1 MCEPL
6 HRSAQSTPEMNAWVV
21 CERMLLRGPT
31 CARRAPPPPN
41 AACFFPRL
49 EILPCSSRW
58 SCVLGCDETVL
69 LSSYCGRIAVRCACL
84 QSQRPSHRVVCR
96 EEEARLP
103 SSRGRRWGKTLR
115 ASLFSRRLMRS
126 YAYAAPATDIHAA
139 HPMQERPMIANIP
152 ITLMY
157 SVRTT
162 QPFGLIAS

>member
-1 MCEPL
+1 MDGLRANAFEGTDVCAARP
-6 HRSAQSTPEMNAWVV
+6 TPP
-21 CERMLLRGPT
+21 RRGL
-31 CARRAPPPPN
+31 
-41 AACFFPRL
+41 FFFRL

-58 SCVLGCDETVL
+58 SCVLGCGETVL
-69 LSSYCGRIAVRCACL
+69 LSSYCGRIAVRCVCL

-103 SSRGRRWGKTLR
+103 SSRGRRWGKTVR
-115 ASLFSRRLMRS
+115 TSLFLRRLMRS
-126 YAYAAPATDIHAA
+126 YAYAVPSTDIHAT
-139 HPMQERPMIANIP
+139 HPMQERLMIANIP